1 MYYYDEPLSFGE
13 PNENP
18 PSRKG
23 GGFGDWLKNAGK
35 NVGDFINGG
44 GASNALDVVNKTLC
58 TINPNRPGCYQETVY
73 IQQQRRNNMLLLV
86 LALVV
91 IAVTVFFILK
101 KKK

>member
-13 PNENP
+13 PYENP
-18 PSRKG
+18 PSKKG

-35 NVGDFINGG
+35 YVGDFINGG

-58 TINPNRPGCYQETVY
+58 TINPNRPGCYQDTVY
-73 IQQQRRNNMLLLV
+73 IQQRRNNTMLLV

-101 KKK
+101 KKKK